1 MVKNVTCKYRVT
13 DQRLPHL
20 SIGLVGELGPNVV
33 TALSWPNGSRPPR
46 GATPQRIATTTC
58 ADFARKEAKK
68 PFTQ

>member
-46 GATPQRIATTTC
+46 GATPQTIATATTRTSRV
-58 ADFARKEAKK
+58 RKPRE